1 MVRCSYIEKAARRLI
16 YADQG
21 LSEKAQGVLAE
32 SEGANFTDSMM
43 EITEIWSNDS
53 CIGYFLRAAQ
63 IAGVDRDTIRD
74 VLDAYSVVFE
84 EISVDEAA
92 KIYCE
97 Y

>member
-1 MVRCSYIEKAARRLI
+1 MT
-16 YADQG
+16 
-21 LSEKAQGVLAE
+21 SEDYLKKLKSAQGVLAE

-43 EITEIWSNDS
+43 EIAEIWSNDS

-74 VLDAYSVVFE
+74 ILDAYSVAFE

>member
-1 MVRCSYIEKAARRLI
+1 
-16 YADQG
+16 
-21 LSEKAQGVLAE
+21 
-32 SEGANFTDSMM
+32 MM

-63 IAGVDRDTIRD
+63 IAGVDRDTSRKI
-74 VLDAYSVVFE
+74 LDAYSVAFE

>member
-1 MVRCSYIEKAARRLI
+1 MTIKDYLKKLKS
-16 YADQG
+16 
-21 LSEKAQGVLAE
+21 AQGVLAE
-32 SEGANFTDSMM
+32 SEGANFT
-43 EITEIWSNDS
+43 DS

-63 IAGVDRDTIRD
+63 IAGVDRDTIRE

>member
-16 YADQG
+16 YDNQG
-21 LSEKAQGVLAE
+21 L

-43 EITEIWSNDS
+43 EIAEIWSNDS

-74 VLDAYSVVFE
+74 ILDAYSVAFE

>member
-1 MVRCSYIEKAARRLI
+1 
-16 YADQG
+16 
-21 LSEKAQGVLAE
+21 
-32 SEGANFTDSMM
+32 MM
-43 EITEIWSNDS
+43 GITEIWSNDS

-63 IAGVDRDTIRD
+63 IAGVDRDTIRE
-74 VLDAYSVVFE
+74 VLDAYSTAFE

>member
-1 MVRCSYIEKAARRLI
+1 MTIKDYLKKLKA
-16 YADQG
+16 
-21 LSEKAQGVLAE
+21 AQGVMAE
-32 SEGANFTDSMM
+32 SDEASFTESMM
-43 EITEIWSNDS
+43 EIQEIWSNDS

-63 IAGVDRDTIRD
+63 IAGVDRDTIKE
-74 VLDAYSVVFE
+74 VLAAYSMAFE